1 MTSGSMLRW
10 SRFLQAAA
18 AAVIALSAVLVLAPG
33 IGGAIF
39 NLVYFGQAGYPVP
52 FPPEAGAYIRF
63 SNGVLGSVMT
73 GWMIAVIAIAR
84 GPFVEGRP
92 WAWRTVAGS
101 IEGWFLVDT
110 VFSAVLG
117 AWGNV
122 ALNTAM
128 VLMFAAPLLATRRHF
143 RGR

>member
-1 MTSGSMLRW
+1 MTSGSLLRW
-10 SRFLQAAA
+10 SRLLQVAAA
-18 AAVIALSAVLVLAPG
+18 VVIALSAVLVLAPG

-39 NLVYFGQAGYPVP
+39 NLVYFRQTGYPVP
-52 FPPEAGAYIRF
+52 FPPEADAYIRF
-63 SNGVLGSVMT
+63 SNGVLGAVMT

-92 WAWRTVAGS
+92 WAWMTVAGS
-101 IEGWFLVDT
+101 VAGWFLIDT
-110 VFSAVLG
+110 AFSVMLG

-128 VLMFAAPLLATRRHF
+128 VLMFAVPLLATRRHF